1 MVAELLGL
9 GVQPDLTGLDGLA
22 MSRGR
27 ARRICAKG
35 LAEKSEIGEN
45 VGRVNVI
52 VSLERNKY
60 GKRTAAAGKSH
71 RFLRDAATVES
82 GPR

>member
-52 VSLERNKY
+52 VSLERNKH
-60 GKRTAAAGKSH
+60 GKRAAAAGKSH
-71 RFLRDAATVES
+71 RFSRDTATGES

>member
-9 GVQPDLTGLDGLA
+9 GIQPDLTGLDGLA

-27 ARRICAKG
+27 VRRICAKG

-52 VSLERNKY
+52 V
-60 GKRTAAAGKSH
+60 
-71 RFLRDAATVES
+71 
-82 GPR
+82 